1 MEAKQEIKNIT
12 LDKLSSEVRELASK
26 GYRLVQIS
34 CTKLEGNLQLN
45 YSFDKDYEFINL
57 RLEIPADAQV
67 QSISDI
73 YWSALMNENEMHD
86 LFGLNINGMAIDFKG
101 NLYKT
106 AVKTPFG
113 NC

>member
-1 MEAKQEIKNIT
+1 MSEKQEFKSIT
-12 LDKLSSEVRELASK
+12 IDKLVSTVKELSAK

-34 CTKLEGNLQLN
+34 CTKLDENMQLN
-45 YSFDKDYEFINL
+45 YSFDKDYEFLNL
-57 RLEIPADAQV
+57 KLDVGKDAQLPSV
-67 QSISDI
+67 SDI
-73 YWSALMNENEMHD
+73 YWSALLYENEIHD
-86 LFGLNINGMAIDFKG
+86 LFGLSIEGMAIDFKG

>member
-1 MEAKQEIKNIT
+1 MSEKQVLKNIT
-12 LDKLSSEVRELASK
+12 LDKLLSTVKEFSAK

-34 CTKLEGNLQLN
+34 CTKIGENMQLN

-57 RLEIPADAQV
+57 KLDVPIDAELPSV
-67 QSISDI
+67 SDI
-73 YWSALMNENEMHD
+73 YWSAMLYENEIHD
-86 LFGLNINGMAIDFKG
+86 LFGLKIKGMSIDFKG

-106 AVKTPFG
+106 KVKAPFG